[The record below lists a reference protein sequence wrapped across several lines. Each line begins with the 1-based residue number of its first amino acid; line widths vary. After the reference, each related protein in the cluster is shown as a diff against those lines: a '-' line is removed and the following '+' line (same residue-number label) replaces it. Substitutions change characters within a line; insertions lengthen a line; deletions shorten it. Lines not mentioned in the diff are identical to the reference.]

1 VFVRAG
7 ITRRVLRLL
16 HGLLAAA
23 VLLLL
28 PLLGL
33 RGYWLDVIT
42 RVNIFLLLTLSLDL
56 YSGTTFYLNL
66 GIPFIAGS
74 AAYTIALL
82 NVYQKIPLELAIAP
96 AVGVA
101 VLLSFLIFLP
111 SLRVRGIYFSILSLL
126 LPIIATGI
134 VTSQPF
140 SLYLGGEGGLSY
152 PALLYSYAR
161 SLPARERLPF
171 LQLSYFYIS
180 AVVAIAAYVL
190 TYKLAYSD
198 LGFAMRAIGQDEVLA
213 ENAGIDTFK
222 VKVVSFLASSTLAA
236 VAGALYAA
244 MRPPLTVD
252 ILIPANTLVPP
263 LTAVVIGG
271 MGSIVGPAV
280 ANYMLLI
287 VYELLWDFVGRWRT
301 VIFMALLIA
310 MVISKPQGVIFSL
323 YLRVKGYLATKLRS
337 LKT

>member
-1 VFVRAG
+1 VFARAS
-7 ITRRVLRLL
+7 IAKKVLRLL
-16 HGLLAAA
+16 HGLLAALA
-23 VLLLL
+23 LLLL

-33 RGYWLDVIT
+33 RGYWLDVLT
-42 RVNIFLLLTLSLDL
+42 RVNLFLLLTLSLDI
-56 YSGTTFYLNL
+56 YSGTTLYLNL

-74 AAYTIALL
+74 AAYTLALL
-82 NVYQKIPLELAIAP
+82 NVYQKVPLEVAIAP

-101 VLLSFLIFLP
+101 ILLSFLIFLP
-111 SLRVRGIYFSILSLL
+111 SLRVRGIYFSIMSLL
-126 LPIIATGI
+126 LPIIAAGI

-161 SLPARERLPF
+161 TLPARERLPF
-171 LQLSYFYIS
+171 LQLSYYYIS
-180 AVVAIAAYVL
+180 AVAAVVAYAL

-213 ENAGIDTFK
+213 EGTGIDTFR
-222 VKVVSFLASSTLAA
+222 VKVVSFLVSSALAS

-263 LTAVVIGG
+263 LTAVVVGG
-271 MGSIVGPAV
+271 MGSIVGPAI
-280 ANYMLLI
+280 ANYLLMLI
-287 VYELLWDFVGRWRT
+287 YELLWDVVGRWRT
-301 VIFMALLIA
+301 VIYMVILIA
-310 MVISKPQGVIFSL
+310 MVIAKPQGVIFSL
-323 YLRVKGYLATKLRS
+323 YLKARS
-337 LKT
+337 YVTNKIRAPRT